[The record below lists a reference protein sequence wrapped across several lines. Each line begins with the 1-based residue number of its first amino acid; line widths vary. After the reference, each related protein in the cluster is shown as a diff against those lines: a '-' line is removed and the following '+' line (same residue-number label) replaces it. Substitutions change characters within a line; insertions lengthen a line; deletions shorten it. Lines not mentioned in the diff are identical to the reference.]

1 MALEPF
7 QQRVVAE
14 KAELDMRIERLRAF
28 LTTEI
33 FASLDQA
40 EQGRMTQQLSVM
52 RDYSDILGERIRA
65 FG

>member
-7 QQRVVAE
+7 QERVVAE
-14 KAELDMRIERLRAF
+14 KADLDIRIEGLRAF